1 MISAVFA
8 FVLPHQPMIDV
19 AAVSIAFTLIG
30 ALGFLTGSLLM
41 LLETAL
47 TSDYAHESSI

>member
-1 MISAVFA
+1 MISAFFA
-8 FVLPHQPMIDV
+8 FVPPQQPMFDAMTISV
-19 AAVSIAFTLIG
+19 VFTLVG

-47 TSDYAHESSI
+47 TD